1 MVPTQQPHSAL
12 SKSKAL
18 CSRRAVMR
26 GLLGGLAASVAS
38 RLEWSGTVALAHQ
51 GTHMIGEPVAFGAYL
66 PDALWE
72 PDVLVQYSAAIH
84 RKPDFLVWYTS
95 WADGEFGDEQ
105 RKILK
110 TLDAWHAV
118 PVIAWDPMDYSGP
131 PVDQPLYKLS
141 NIIRGDFDAV
151 ITSWA
156 KGLAAF
162 GSPVIINFAHEMN
175 GNWFPWAVGVNG
187 NQPGEFIAAWRHVRD
202 IFTGVGTP
210 NVRWLW
216 APNELYTDVPAT
228 LEDVYPG
235 DEYVD
240 WYGMNGFNWGAAIR
254 WRDCDCQSAW
264 RTFPEVFDYTYQRLV
279 ELGDKPIMIGEV
291 GSAEAGGDKAAWIT
305 DALTVQLPENYPQIR
320 AVAWFNKIATGL
332 ETVDPGVVEPT
343 AASVDWRANSSASSL
358 AAFTAAVTSPY
369 YQGSLRTMLNGS
381 QK

>member
-1 MVPTQQPHSAL
+1 MPVQQPRSAFTNR
-12 SKSKAL
+12 KTL
-18 CSRRAVMR
+18 CSRRTLVR
-26 GLLGGLAASVAS
+26 GLVGGVVAGVAS
-38 RLEWSGTVALAHQ
+38 RMEWGGSVALANQ
-51 GTHMIGEPVAFGAYL
+51 GVHMIGEPIAFGAYL
-66 PDALWE
+66 PDALWKPE
-72 PDVLVQYSAAIH
+72 VLVKFAAAIR
-84 RKPDFLVWYTS
+84 RKPDFLVWYAS

-110 TLDAWHAV
+110 TLDAWDAV

-151 ITSWA
+151 IKSWA

-175 GNWFPWAVGVNG
+175 GNWFPWGVGVNG
-187 NQPGEFIAAWRHVRD
+187 NQPGEFIAAWRHVHD
-202 IFTGVGTP
+202 LFTDVGAS

-216 APNELYTDVPAT
+216 APNELYEDVPAT

-235 DEYVD
+235 DAYVD
-240 WYGMNGFNWGAAIR
+240 WFGMNGFNWGAAIK
-254 WRDCDCQSAW
+254 WKSCDCQSAW
-264 RTFPEVFDYTYQRLV
+264 RTFTEVFDYTYQRLIA
-279 ELGDKPIMIGEV
+279 LGDKPIMIGEV

-343 AASVDWRANSSASSL
+343 AASVDWRADSSATSL

-369 YQGSLRTMLNGS
+369 YQGSLRAMLNES
-381 QK
+381 LK